1 MDRHAFHRFFKV
13 GAGPAVLPVVHV
25 LDEQQTSRNVA
36 IAAQEGAQGVFLIN
50 HDFHY
55 ELLLPII
62 GKIREKFPYMWLGVN
77 FLGVSGLK
85 AFPILGELASKGIVV
100 DAYWADNAYID
111 ERAQLE
117 EQKNAIAIR
126 LAREKSNWKG
136 LYFGG
141 TAFKMQRRVAAG
153 DVGVA
158 SSLATHF
165 MDVVTTSGDA
175 TGVAANLDKI
185 KAMRSNGGNAAMA
198 IASGITI
205 ANASKYIPYV
215 DCFLVATGI
224 SAPRDFYN
232 LDPNKLR
239 SLLQICRSQSPTVP
253 LSEKLEEELP
263 DQWYLNLIAPNTKGD
278 KFAWLDPTS
287 VYIDGKAFSSLVD
300 DLIGQFDVTQIDLVA
315 GIDAMGFPLGAAI
328 AARLGKGFLAL
339 RQAGKLCVEVDQVT
353 YTSSDSKMEKFIEVR
368 KDGFP
373 PRTRV
378 LIVDQWIETGGTMSA
393 AIELIERQK
402 GVVAGAVVICVE
414 SNPRTAELCK
424 KYKVAHVVPS
434 SLQPLFDKHTFIR
447 KTIK

>member
-1 MDRHAFHRFFKV
+1 MFHRSFKV

-55 ELLLPII
+55 EQLLPII
-62 GKIREKFPYMWLGVN
+62 SKVREKFPYMWLGVN
-77 FLGVSGLK
+77 FLGVSGLT
-85 AFPILGELASKGIVV
+85 AFPILGELASKGVVV

-111 ERAQLE
+111 EHAQLE
-117 EQKNAIAIR
+117 EQEKATAIR

-141 TAFKMQRRVAAG
+141 TAFKMQRQVAAS

-185 KAMRSNGGNAAMA
+185 KTMRASCGNAAMA
-198 IASGITI
+198 IASGITP

-239 SLLQICRSQSPTVP
+239 SLLQICRSQSPAIP
-253 LSEKLEEELP
+253 LSERLEEELP
-263 DQWYLNLIAPNTKGD
+263 DHWYLNLIAPNTKGD

-287 VYIDGKAFSSLVD
+287 IYIDGKAFSSLVH

-328 AARLGKGFLAL
+328 AAKLGKGFLAL
-339 RQAGKLCVEVDQVT
+339 RQAGKLCVEVDQVP
-353 YTSSDSKMEKFIEVR
+353 YTCYSKKEKFMEVR
-368 KDGFP
+368 KNGFLP
-373 PRTRV
+373 GTRV

-402 GVVAGAVVICVE
+402 GVVAGAAVICVE
-414 SNPRTAELCK
+414 SNPRTAEMCK
-424 KYKVAHVVPS
+424 KYKVVHVVPS
-434 SLQPLFDKHTFIR
+434 SLQSQFDQHTFVG
-447 KTIK
+447 KTMK